1 MNVLSALSKHTVLQ
15 KQALRQTQTAE
26 PNSGEGRRPSR
37 DQRAETCARCGLRP
51 APSAL
56 SEALCARRVL
66 VSLAGLSLPHT
77 RIHTSRRG
85 RVCTDK
91 STSTK
96 TPETAHTYVFS
107 VYDSVTTDSSW
118 LVVRPGAQ
126 YRAFAA
132 VLQVGPLGKPVSTP
146 CSALASTLHRERSQG
161 LPRRQEAA
169 ECVGCAAV

>member
-1 MNVLSALSKHTVLQ
+1 MRASRFGVSRFHTHVDVVVCAQIKVPPPKLR
-15 KQALRQTQTAE
+15 KQR
-26 PNSGEGRRPSR
+26 
-37 DQRAETCARCGLRP
+37 
-51 APSAL
+51 
-56 SEALCARRVL
+56 
-66 VSLAGLSLPHT
+66 
-77 RIHTSRRG
+77 
-85 RVCTDK
+85 
-91 STSTK
+91 
-96 TPETAHTYVFS
+96 TYVFS